1 MAHTIDIADCEAGV
15 YTKVRKQLNKSLGS
29 PEFWDYEK
37 PVFSLDASQSD
48 FEKLQDTLG
57 GFEGIKFSPE
67 EPEEPETAPA
77 LVPPEET
84 EEAPAPVETATPAP
98 YVKKPKYSA
107 PAPTVP
113 EPAET
118 TEPPEEVDYSKYR
131 C

>member
-67 EPEEPETAPA
+67 EPETAPA

-84 EEAPAPVETATPAP
+84 EEAPAFVVEAAP

-107 PAPTVP
+107 PAPAVP

>member
-15 YTKVRKQLNKSLGS
+15 YTKIRKQLNKSLGS

-37 PVFSLDASQSD
+37 PIFTLDASQSD

-57 GFEGIKFSPE
+57 GFEGIKFSAE
-67 EPEEPETAPA
+67 SAEETAETTPA

-84 EEAPAPVETATPAP
+84 EEVPAFVVPAPA
-98 YVKKPKYSA
+98 
-107 PAPTVP
+107 VP
-113 EPAET
+113 EPAEA